1 MKKPKDTRFSSVV
14 YLMSNVLSLVLLP
27 FIAGLSLKIGK
38 RKYMAYSQFVTAILS
53 VLLALTGVRSKIFLI
68 LYVIVY
74 IFGQA
79 SFWQLCNT
87 NLYDITDLDEY
98 RFGVRREG
106 NIMALQSFI
115 NTCFT
120 SVDLKLLT
128 ALLSVSGFS
137 AAASMQSAGAI
148 HMLKILFLWVPAAGA
163 FFAGVFMLLYRVN
176 KEDFVLLKEALYRRH
191 QGMEELA
198 EEETARIEGMFR

>member
-1 MKKPKDTRFSSVV
+1 
-14 YLMSNVLSLVLLP
+14 
-27 FIAGLSLKIGK
+27 
-38 RKYMAYSQFVTAILS
+38 
-53 VLLALTGVRSKIFLI
+53 
-68 LYVIVY
+68 
-74 IFGQA
+74 
-79 SFWQLCNT
+79 
-87 NLYDITDLDEY
+87 
-98 RFGVRREG
+98 
-106 NIMALQSFI
+106 MALQSFI

-120 SVDLKLLT
+120 SVDLKLLS

-137 AAASMQSAGAI
+137 AAASAQSEAAV